1 MISDRDE
8 RFAKLIRSLV
18 SSGQEAGQLGL
29 EFLVH
34 LINMAVMEAALE
46 WDGGRVIPR
55 EPAMRLEQLLNLK
68 IRTALGMVGGNVVTL
83 ARDRGEA

>member
-8 RFAKLIRSLV
+8 RFSRLIQSLV
-18 SSGQEAGQLGL
+18 SSGQEASLLGL
-29 EFLVH
+29 DFLGH

-46 WDGGRVIPR
+46 WDGGRVVPR
-55 EPAMRLEQLLNLK
+55 EPAQRLEQLLILK

-83 ARDRGEA
+83 ARDRDQA